1 MAQTI
6 NCSQLSPLSSLLS
19 FLLIPWHQ
27 DMLLV
32 SESKKMK
39 AEMGTVGIKYHQ
51 HNTKANAKLSLY
63 LPLPEGVVARDPR
76 HLTKWTKKHASTHLW

>member
-1 MAQTI
+1 
-6 NCSQLSPLSSLLS
+6 
-19 FLLIPWHQ
+19 
-27 DMLLV
+27 
-32 SESKKMK
+32 MK